1 MAQVLELRRPR
12 SCLGCEH
19 FDLGIGEVSTHCVEW
34 DEPIDDE
41 SVAAT
46 CPDYQP
52 PTERQD
58 P

>member
-1 MAQVLELRRPR
+1 MSASITILKRPR

-19 FDLGIGEVSTHCVEW
+19 LDMGTTEVSTRCVEW

-41 SVAAT
+41 SVGAT

-52 PTERQD
+52 H
-58 P
+58 